1 MSKQMLLMLRESVSC
16 RLRIAM
22 DRWLLCKDFFVFL
35 MAPNF
40 DWVTKAKRN
49 TALYLKVSE
58 PGRHERYLP
67 VSARQLIKE
76 A

>member
-1 MSKQMLLMLRESVSC
+1 
-16 RLRIAM
+16 M